1 MSENPERIFMDLS
14 KLSLTELK
22 RLNSRVDAEIARRAD
37 NAKKELLKKVQKL
50 ASDAGVPLS
59 DLLGGK
65 TRKSTGRKPGAPKG
79 RKVPPKYRNPADA
92 SQTWTGRGRQPAWV
106 ATYVKSGKKID
117 NLLIK

>member
-1 MSENPERIFMDLS
+1 MDLG

-22 RLNSRVDAEIARRAD
+22 RLQARIETEIARRAD
-37 NAKKELLKKVQKL
+37 SAKKDLLKKVQKL

-59 DLLGGK
+59 DLLGK
-65 TRKSTGRKPGAPKG
+65 KSGRTGRKPGAPKG
-79 RKVPPKYRNPADA
+79 RKVPPKYRNPADT

-106 ATYVKSGKKID
+106 AAYLKSGKKID

>member
-1 MSENPERIFMDLS
+1 MDLG

-22 RLNSRVDAEIARRAD
+22 RLQSRIETEITRRAD
-37 NAKKELLKKVQKL
+37 SAKKDLLKKMQKM

-59 DLLGGK
+59 ELLGK
-65 TRKSTGRKPGAPKG
+65 KAGRKPGAPKG

-106 ATYVKSGKKID
+106 VACLKGGKKIES
-117 NLLIK
+117 LLIKK

>member
-1 MSENPERIFMDLS
+1 MDLG

-22 RLNSRVDAEIARRAD
+22 RLQARIETEIGRRAD
-37 NAKKELLKKVQKL
+37 TAKKDLLKKVQKL

-59 DLLGGK
+59 DLLGKSGRRTGK
-65 TRKSTGRKPGAPKG
+65 KPGAPKG

-106 ATYVKSGKKID
+106 AAYLKGGKKID